1 MQLSKNARYNANIA
15 LSSSHCVITQVTRR
29 HLQFSGRGGKKICIV
44 NTLSAPRDLTFLRSR
59 FGFSLLPVVY
69 VRDCRRSV
77 AKDPG
82 LDVHGLGFGVGY
94 GHIYDPL
101 QAFRLTTCDGG
112 HTQTQR
118 LSVQCSIFNTGLI
131 IPDWHNTRK
140 AFERMNPNL
149 P

>member
-1 MQLSKNARYNANIA
+1 MKLSKNARYNANIA
-15 LSSSHCVITQVTRR
+15 PSVICN
-29 HLQFSGRGGKKICIV
+29 LAAGGGGICIV
-44 NTLSAPRDLTFLRSR
+44 NTLWAPRDLTFLRRR
-59 FGFSLLPVVY
+59 FGLSLLPVVY

-112 HTQTQR
+112 HTHTHKR
-118 LSVQCSIFNTGLI
+118 SG
-131 IPDWHNTRK
+131 
-140 AFERMNPNL
+140 
-149 P
+149 